1 MKTVIKLAIAAA
13 VLHAV
18 VRSGISV
25 STYYQLK
32 DATLQLLIFGD
43 DATTTEIHHDIVATA
58 EGLHVALAAEKEPER
73 VLKIIRAHL
82 KPHQRVFV
90 GVVSPIDPRIETPEE
105 VRDRV
110 LLAAKFI
117 PLQQLGTT
125 DDCGFSPFSDDTST
139 TRKTAFAKIR
149 ARVTGTAL
157 AAAALGGRQ

>member
-58 EGLHVALAAEKEPER
+58 EGLHVALAAENVQVRRE
-73 VLKIIRAHL
+73 
-82 KPHQRVFV
+82 
-90 GVVSPIDPRIETPEE
+90 GVRTVAEGSYVEEIEFLPGVRYPVTYSFEVSA
-105 VRDRV
+105 
-110 LLAAKFI
+110 L
-117 PLQQLGTT
+117 
-125 DDCGFSPFSDDTST
+125 ST
-139 TRKTAFAKIR
+139 RR
-149 ARVTGTAL
+149 
-157 AAAALGGRQ
+157 